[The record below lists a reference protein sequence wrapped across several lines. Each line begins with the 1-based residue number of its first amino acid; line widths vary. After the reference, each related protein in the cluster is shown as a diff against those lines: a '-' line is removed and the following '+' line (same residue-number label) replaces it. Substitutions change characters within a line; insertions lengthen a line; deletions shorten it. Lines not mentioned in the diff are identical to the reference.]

1 MRMLIAAAA
10 VLLTASAATAED
22 VKMSPAPQTT
32 VTTTTTEQT
41 GEAAL
46 SVPEAT
52 AQEQEVAKT
61 RGGYEGC
68 HGRKS
73 VERLIM

>member
-10 VLLTASAATAED
+10 VLLTASAAIAED
-22 VKMSPAPQTT
+22 AKVSPAPQTT
-32 VTTTTTEQT
+32 VTTTTTTEQA

-46 SVPEAT
+46 SVPEA
-52 AQEQEVAKT
+52 ASQDVAKT

>member
-10 VLLTASAATAED
+10 LLLTASAASAGD
-22 VKMSPAPQTT
+22 AKVAPAPETAT
-32 VTTTTTEQT
+32 VTSTERA

-46 SVPEAT
+46 SAPEA
-52 AQEQEVAKT
+52 AQEVTKT
-61 RGGYEGC
+61 PSGYEGC

>member
-10 VLLTASAATAED
+10 VLLTASAAVAED
-22 VKMSPAPQTT
+22 AKMSPAPQTT
-32 VTTTTTEQT
+32 VTTTTTTEQA

-52 AQEQEVAKT
+52 AQDVAKT